1 MQLNFDEHYRPAHDV
16 IFALTFA
23 DRSMFS
29 RLCSAVFGEQITL
42 SEGPHSQAVLR
53 EKHALLNSI
62 RFDVAGIA
70 DSDRLFTLDIQ
81 RRYTKGRLERRA
93 AYYVCRAISTQ
104 QVVKMRYE
112 DLNPVHIAFILTEYA
127 KDQSLRSP
135 SPSASHLQSPSPHGV
150 RSVGLCY
157 LDTGELY
164 DDLIHL
170 TLVSV
175 PGILKDKAAFSEDL
189 YLFTRFFA
197 IGSVGEAA
205 RFSREFAKHEVGKEL
220 IRMYN
225 TFVSNPQ
232 DLYALEN
239 DPYFTGRLTEA
250 QIAEER
256 AYAAAKAEARGEQ
269 NRSIEIAKKLLE
281 HHRPI
286 NEIIDVTGLSREE
299 IEALR

>member
-1 MQLNFDEHYRPAHDV
+1 
-16 IFALTFA
+16 
-23 DRSMFS
+23 
-29 RLCSAVFGEQITL
+29 
-42 SEGPHSQAVLR
+42 
-53 EKHALLNSI
+53 
-62 RFDVAGIA
+62 
-70 DSDRLFTLDIQ
+70 LFTLDIQ

-127 KDQSLRSP
+127 ADKSP
-135 SPSASHLQSPSPHGV
+135 QSPSAARSPSPHGV

-175 PGILKDKAAFSEDL
+175 PGILNDKAAFSEDL

-205 RFSREFAKHEVGKEL
+205 RFSREFAGHEVGKEL

-232 DLYALEN
+232 NLYALEN

-256 AYAAAKAEARGEQ
+256 AYAAAKAEAEGEARGEARGEQ
-269 NRSIEIAKKLLE
+269 HRSIDIAQKLLKRN
-281 HHRPI
+281 RPI
-286 NEIIDVTGLSREE
+286 EEIVEDTGLSREE
-299 IEALR
+299 VEALR